1 MPRAMPWLPEPP
13 EGTRICLGMDGSET
27 GDWTAI
33 KAETVDGLLFT
44 PRRPGT
50 DKPTIWNPADHGGR
64 IPRAEVD
71 AAVDFIFDRFD
82 VEKMYCDPPLW
93 DTEIETWALR
103 HGEKRVVKWETYR
116 ARTMYAELERF
127 LTDLGTG
134 RLRHDGCPITTSHV
148 RNARMAHRKDSTYVL
163 AKPDAARKIDA
174 AVTSV
179 VCHKAASDARMAGWS
194 TAPELPPLV
203 FGL

>member
-44 PRRPGT
+44 PRRPGSG
-50 DKPTIWNPADHGGR
+50 KPTIWNPADHGGR
-64 IPRAEVD
+64 MPRAEVD

-103 HGEKRVVKWETYR
+103 HGEKRVVKW
-116 ARTMYAELERF
+116 
-127 LTDLGTG
+127 DPTG
-134 RLRHDGCPITTSHV
+134 RASCTPSSSASSPIWVPAACVTT
-148 RNARMAHRKDSTYVL
+148 
-163 AKPDAARKIDA
+163 AA
-174 AVTSV
+174 
-179 VCHKAASDARMAGWS
+179 
-194 TAPELPPLV
+194 P
-203 FGL
+203 